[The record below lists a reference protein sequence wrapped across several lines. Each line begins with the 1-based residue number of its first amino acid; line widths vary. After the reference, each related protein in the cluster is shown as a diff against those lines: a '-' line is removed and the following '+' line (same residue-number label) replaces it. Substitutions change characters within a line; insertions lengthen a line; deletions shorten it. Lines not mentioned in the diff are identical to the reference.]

1 MVDLGSMRHLLG
13 DHCCIIFEQLTRM
26 ATEGCLQAKE
36 GCQQDID
43 LPRFDLL
50 DRPRVQVGRL
60 GQLFLGQALGSPKP
74 PQAMPELDQINVH
87 TAISASARGL

>member
-1 MVDLGSMRHLLG
+1 MRRLMGDHRPALLEQLAGGATQGRLEAEERGEQDVDLARL
-13 DHCCIIFEQLTRM
+13 
-26 ATEGCLQAKE
+26 
-36 GCQQDID
+36 
-43 LPRFDLL
+43 DLL